1 MYANLQMLDQN
12 SLQLMKEW
20 VEGGINHG
28 VIGSVHIL
36 RNHIRGMGGR
46 GAGG

>member
-1 MYANLQMLDQN
+1 MLDKN
-12 SLQLMKEW
+12 LLQSMKEW
-20 VEGGINHG
+20 VDGGINHG

-36 RNHIRGMGGR
+36 HNHIRGTGG